1 MLKSLRIQNII
12 LVDDI
17 EIEFQEGLNVI
28 TGETGAGKSII
39 LNSLNLVTGKA
50 ASVNLVGKDNKPAI
64 VTAIFDISSN
74 IAESL
79 EQKLEQLSIEHS
91 GELIVRRYISLS
103 GKNKAY
109 INDVIVSL
117 STLRSITSGLCE
129 IHSQREQQS
138 ILDASKHRGLVDTYA
153 YNMMLLKELANV
165 YDQIQSVSKEIR
177 NIEQTKINRLQE
189 KAFLEFT
196 VKELEQL
203 EVKTNEEAELID
215 ARIHLKTQKKREDLI
230 NQIINEL
237 NNSDIESI
245 LFDIQKTM
253 LSNTDT
259 FTQYPEQT
267 SIINNATENAVDEV
281 AKIKDAFKSI
291 LDISPS
297 SSDLVSIEERLFALR
312 DASNKY
318 HVPTDKLTDFL
329 GECRQKLESLSKYQ
343 DDIDLQNKIL
353 SDYKDKYH
361 KIAKQISKCRYK
373 AALVLEQKVKN
384 ELVYLKLEKAIFKIK
399 VETDDSIDN
408 INIYGQDKISFLA
421 STNPGQTL
429 SALAKIASGGEL
441 SRFMLAIKVILANK
455 KHNSILVFDEI
466 DTGIGGATADAVG
479 QRLKKLSLCSQLLVV
494 THHPQVASKADL
506 HLLVTKRSKNKV
518 TVVSIKAL
526 SSIQKKEEVARML
539 SGYEVTTEAL
549 AAADRLI
556 QTGTDFE

>member
-50 ASVNLVGKDNKPAI
+50 ASVNLVGKDNKTAI

-74 IAESL
+74 IDESL
-79 EQKLEQLSIEHS
+79 EQKLDQLSIEHS

-153 YNMMLLKELANV
+153 YNMVLLKEIANV
-165 YDQIQSVSKEIR
+165 YDKIQSVSKKIS
-177 NIEQTKINRLQE
+177 NIEQTKIHRLQE
-189 KAFLEFT
+189 KAFIEFA

-203 EVKTNEEAELID
+203 EVKTNEEAGLID
-215 ARIHLKTQKKREDLI
+215 TRIYLKTQKKREDLI
-230 NQIINEL
+230 TQIINEL

-259 FTQYPEQT
+259 FSQYIEQT
-267 SIINNATENAVDEV
+267 SIISNATENAVDEV
-281 AKIKDAFKSI
+281 AKIKEAFQSI
-291 LDISPS
+291 LEISPS

-318 HVPTDKLTDFL
+318 HVPTDKLPDFL

-343 DDIDLQNKIL
+343 DAIDLQNKIL

-361 KIAKQISKCRYK
+361 KIAKQISQSRCK
-373 AALVLEQKVKN
+373 AALVLEQKVKS
-384 ELVYLKLEKAIFKIK
+384 ELLHLKLEKAIFKIK
-399 VETDDSIDN
+399 VETDNSINN
-408 INIYGQDKISFLA
+408 INIYGQDKVSFLV
-421 STNPGQTL
+421 STNPGQGL
-429 SALAKIASGGEL
+429 SSLAKIASGGEL

-455 KHNSILVFDEI
+455 KNNSILVFDEI

-479 QRLKKLSLCSQLLVV
+479 QRLKKLSSCNQLLVV

-506 HLLVTKRSKNKV
+506 HLLVTKRSKDNV

-526 SSIQKKEEVARML
+526 STIQKKEEVARML
-539 SGYEVTTEAL
+539 SGSEVTTEAL